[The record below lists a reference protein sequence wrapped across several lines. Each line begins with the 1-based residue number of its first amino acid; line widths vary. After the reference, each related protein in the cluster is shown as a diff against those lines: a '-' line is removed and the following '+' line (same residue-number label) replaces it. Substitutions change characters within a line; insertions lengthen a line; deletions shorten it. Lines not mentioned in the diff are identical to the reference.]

1 MTRYG
6 YGRVSRAKQDV
17 EKQRQQ
23 LIDQGCDEVILEIG
37 SGKNDKRKEFNKLLA
52 RLEAGDSVVVRHVDR
67 MSRRALTLL
76 QIRDRFEQQ
85 KVTLIA
91 DGKIYDFSNYS
102 DRMLFGFQAVMAEHE
117 ADINGE
123 RVKAA
128 IAARKTGYKNVG
140 RPSAL
145 SPRKKLEV
153 YRAIENRTS
162 KSALAERYDVARST
176 ITKAYEE
183 VKAKKEGEQS

>member
-1 MTRYG
+1 M
-6 YGRVSRAKQDV
+6 
-17 EKQRQQ
+17 
-23 LIDQGCDEVILEIG
+23 
-37 SGKNDKRKEFNKLLA
+37 
-52 RLEAGDSVVVRHVDR
+52 VVRHVDR

-85 KVTLIA
+85 EVTLIA
-91 DGKIYDFSNYS
+91 DGKTYNFSNYS

-183 VKAKKEGEQS
+183 VKAKKEGADAA